1 MSNITEVGIY
11 KLYIAIMDDKNNV
24 NLLPPVK
31 CTIEESEVEVRGLS
45 VGLINQSGID
55 NSLSTDYGSEISLFN
70 ADGSYYGSGYF
81 GTGRGTW
88 SLKGNTLNTYVEGE
102 LFASYTIISATSTV
116 SEMKMSIG
124 DEAIWVKCKKQ

>member
-1 MSNITEVGIY
+1 MIVGTWEMT
-11 KLYIAIMDDKNNV
+11 A
-24 NLLPPVK
+24 VK
-31 CTIEESEVEVRGLS
+31 TSESGTYVDWPFRK
-45 VGLINQSGID
+45 
-55 NSLSTDYGSEISLFN
+55 TYATFN

-124 DEAIWVKCKKQ
+124 DESIWVKCKKQ

>member
-1 MSNITEVGIY
+1 MDCLYLKKQRYQNNGDYDKSMIVGTWEMT
-11 KLYIAIMDDKNNV
+11 A
-24 NLLPPVK
+24 VK
-31 CTIEESEVEVRGLS
+31 TSESGTYVDWPF
-45 VGLINQSGID
+45 NK
-55 NSLSTDYGSEISLFN
+55 TYATFN

-124 DEAIWVKCKKQ
+124 DESIWVKCKKQ